1 MTNSSYKKQSLIL
14 KVCTSLSIITSVI
27 DIFLY
32 WFFPQ
37 NRNFSFSNII
47 ILAIINLIYSISTL
61 LPFDEFIKEPENSTM
76 CEVQSFFINFS
87 HSAQYL
93 QVSIMSYCI
102 FIKIIKKN
110 HLEKYYKI
118 YRLLFFVLL
127 LSFPLIFS
135 IYILLTKGYG
145 NSGIFCWIDI
155 YTLYRRN
162 HIKRVLLNYYITI
175 WFLLLINLFFIIK
188 VKVTL
193 KKNKIKNE
201 IYDHLIK
208 YPIILLICSFPTT
221 FNVLYRILNKNKQ
234 INAFIYLQIIFE
246 SCFGMIINVI
256 FLTSPWIQQSI
267 VGLINSYK
275 NKEDFNSLMP
285 IREESKFSSS
295 SGRETLNSYKDKN
308 Y

>member
-118 YRLLFFVLL
+118 YRSLFFVLL

-221 FNVLYRILNKNKQ
+221 FNVMYRILNKNKQ

-285 IREESKFSSS
+285 IREESKYSSS
-295 SGRETLNSYKDKN
+295 SGRETLNSYKDKK

>member
-1 MTNSSYKKQSLIL
+1 
-14 KVCTSLSIITSVI
+14 
-27 DIFLY
+27 
-32 WFFPQ
+32 
-37 NRNFSFSNII
+37 
-47 ILAIINLIYSISTL
+47 
-61 LPFDEFIKEPENSTM
+61 
-76 CEVQSFFINFS
+76 
-87 HSAQYL
+87 
-93 QVSIMSYCI
+93 MSYCI

-118 YRLLFFVLL
+118 YRSLFFVLL

-285 IREESKFSSS
+285 IREESKYSSS
-295 SGRETLNSYKDKN
+295 SGRETLNSYKDKK